1 MTTSP
6 RSTATSSLG
15 SALVGGTA
23 AGIVAAVVNAIVFAT
38 GVIDPAVETPAGG
51 PITLA
56 PVVMFSVTANI
67 IGGAVFWAVQRR
79 ASSPLRTWQIVVAV
93 VTLVSFVSIVGLQG
107 APTTMRFALVAMH
120 VIAGAAAFVVT
131 PAIAARRAE

>member
-1 MTTSP
+1 MTTTP
-6 RSTATSSLG
+6 QRDATTSLG

-23 AGIVAAVVNAIVFAT
+23 AGILAAVVNAIIFAT
-38 GVIDPAVETPAGG
+38 GVIDPSVETPAGG
-51 PITLA
+51 PITHA
-56 PVVMFSVTANI
+56 SVVMFSVAPNI
-67 IGGAVFWAVQRR
+67 IGGAVFWAVQRW
-79 ASSPLRTWQIVVAV
+79 APKPLRTWQIVVAI